1 MSLLRLPLLLLLLL
15 ILSPLPTTAK
25 KKKRKKR
32 GPNKPTII
40 LTSPSNNDTTTS
52 TKISFV
58 VHNPRLS
65 THLQVEFKLNGNLIK
80 LFDDTTYFA
89 TKRKEISMDITNMPR
104 GVQHVIA
111 VLLMEKNRQIS
122 SDMRHTWLIDDWRE
136 ISMAPLPTAT
146 ACDSTLSMTTTE
158 NTFSC
163 QHASNNFA
171 APFHTSVANIFSSQE
186 LQQLRNFTSS
196 QRHLYSPTTVG
207 EIEHVDGEYRRTKK
221 LIVRRSPSVEWIYAR
236 LEKVARTINQMYWR
250 FHLPASSSSSSSSS
264 SSAAAAPAPAPAPA
278 APATTTSA
286 SPAGDRYNNDGCR
299 LHESLQLL
307 LYESKENGFYDW
319 HLDRGVSGS
328 SSKRKLS
335 MTVQLTNFHE
345 YEGGVL
351 NIQSGRDVVAMPGL
365 AGSATLFPSYILHQV
380 TPVKRGAREAIVLWF
395 TGCEGYT

>member
-1 MSLLRLPLLLLLLL
+1 MSLLRLPLLLLFLLL
-15 ILSPLPTTAK
+15 LSPLPTTAK
-25 KKKRKKR
+25 RKRKKKKKRAKL
-32 GPNKPTII
+32 PTNKPTII

-58 VHNPRLS
+58 VHNPLLS

-111 VLLMEKNRQIS
+111 VMLMEKNRQIS
-122 SDMRHTWLIDDWRE
+122 SDARHTWLIDDWRE
-136 ISMAPLPTAT
+136 ISMTGGRTTAT
-146 ACDSTLSMTTTE
+146 ACDSTLSITTTE
-158 NTFSC
+158 NTENTSSC
-163 QHASNNFA
+163 QPSSNNFA

-186 LQQLRNFTSS
+186 LQQLRNFTIS

-250 FHLPASSSSSSSSS
+250 FHLPPASSSSSSSSAS
-264 SSAAAAPAPAPAPA
+264 SPAAAA
-278 APATTTSA
+278 A
-286 SPAGDRYNNDGCR
+286 SPVGDRYNNDGCR